1 MSVEWLHFVF
11 IVLNMNV
18 HVLGT
23 PEKRGTNC
31 SCVNFTWETFNFSF
45 LPEGEKNWKERVCR
59 HITKGLGAK
68 NVSLLTENAT
78 YKWEINVSF
87 PVISN
92 ALPNLTLKLLPPPV
106 LATKEISSNTAKDV
120 LTALSQT
127 WKLLTFCLLVAVLS
141 GIIVWFL
148 VCFLY
153 CFDLTTYLFIYS
165 FVENA

>member
-45 LPEGEKNWKERVCR
+45 LPEGEKNWKERICR
-59 HITKGLGAK
+59 HITKGLEDE

-78 YKWEINVSF
+78 CKWAINVSF
-87 PVISN
+87 PMISN
-92 ALPNLTLKLLPPPV
+92 ALPNLALKLLPLPV
-106 LATKEISSNTAKDV
+106 LAKKEISSNTAKDF

-153 CFDLTTYLFIYS
+153 CFHLTTYLFIYS
-165 FVENA
+165 FV

>member
-23 PEKRGTNC
+23 PGKGRTNC
-31 SCVNFTWETFNFSF
+31 SCVNFTWKTFNFSF
-45 LPEGEKNWKERVCR
+45 LPEGEKNWKKRICKR
-59 HITKGLGAK
+59 ITKDLKAK
-68 NVSLLTENAT
+68 DVSLLTENSNCKCA
-78 YKWEINVSF
+78 INVSF
-87 PVISN
+87 PVIGTC
-92 ALPNLTLKLLPPPV
+92 PNLTLKELPQPV
-106 LATKEISSNTAKDV
+106 LVKKEISSNTAKDV

-148 VCFLY
+148 VCFAKNSSTLIP
-153 CFDLTTYLFIYS
+153 L
-165 FVENA
+165 VKNQE

>member
-1 MSVEWLHFVF
+1 MSVEWLLFFF

-18 HVLGT
+18 HALGQQ
-23 PEKRGTNC
+23 KNNC

-45 LPEGEKNWKERVCR
+45 LPEGEKNWKERVCSY
-59 HITKGLGAK
+59 INKGLKAV

-78 YKWEINVSF
+78 CKWAINVSF
-87 PVISN
+87 PVIGTW
-92 ALPNLTLKLLPPPV
+92 PNLTLKVLLHPV
-106 LATKEISSNTAKDV
+106 LVKKEISSNTAKDV

-148 VCFLY
+148 VCFAKTSSTLMP
-153 CFDLTTYLFIYS
+153 LFKN
-165 FVENA
+165 EE

>member
-1 MSVEWLHFVF
+1 MSVEWLYFVF

-45 LPEGEKNWKERVCR
+45 LPEGEKNWKERVCS
-59 HITKGLGAK
+59 HITKGLEAE

-78 YKWEINVSF
+78 CKWAINVSF
-87 PVISN
+87 PVISYDPW
-92 ALPNLTLKLLPPPV
+92 PNLTLKFLPRPV
-106 LATKEISSNTAKDV
+106 LVKKGISSNTAKDV
-120 LTALSQT
+120 FIALSQT

-148 VCFLY
+148 VCFANNSSTLIPV
-153 CFDLTTYLFIYS
+153 FKNQ
-165 FVENA
+165 E